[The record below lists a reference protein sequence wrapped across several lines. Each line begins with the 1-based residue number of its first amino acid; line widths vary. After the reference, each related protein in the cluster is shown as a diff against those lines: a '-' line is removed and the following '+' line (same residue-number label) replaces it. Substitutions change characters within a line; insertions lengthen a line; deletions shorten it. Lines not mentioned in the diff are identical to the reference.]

1 MRLKDKVAIITGAGG
16 AQGRAAT
23 VMFCR
28 EGAKV
33 VAADIVPETLE
44 SAVQAARRNGGAA
57 VPCLCDIS
65 NEEQVKALVQFTVRT
80 FGAVNVLYNNAATFT
95 RDSCTDADEQ
105 TIDYNL
111 GVNLKG
117 PFFCCKHVIPE
128 MIKAG
133 GGSII
138 NIATGAPFVLLP
150 GGQSVS
156 DVYLMAK
163 WGLRAL
169 SRSIAAQFASK
180 NIRSNVIGPGLILQG
195 ARSKEF
201 AGHPEVMEQ
210 FRPAI
215 PPMNRLGR
223 PEEVVYCAMW
233 LASDESPYCTG
244 ADITIDGGM
253 TVSRGATFTGDPGP
267 LFADETTWEGVGA

>member
-16 AQGRAAT
+16 AQGRTAT
-23 VMFCR
+23 AMFCR

-44 SAVQAARRNGGAA
+44 SAVQAARCKDGAA
-57 VPCLCDIS
+57 VSFVCDIS
-65 NEEQVKALVQFTVRT
+65 KEDQVEALVRFTVQT
-80 FGAVNVLYNNAATFT
+80 FGAVHVLYNNAATFT
-95 RDSCTDADEQ
+95 RDTCTNVDER

-117 PFFCCKHVIPE
+117 PLFCCKHVIPE

-138 NIATGAPFVLLP
+138 NIATGAPFVVLP
-150 GGQSVS
+150 GGQTVS
-156 DVYLMAK
+156 DAYLMAK
-163 WGLRAL
+163 GGLRAL
-169 SRSIAAQFASK
+169 SRSIAAQYASK
-180 NIRSNVIGPGLILQG
+180 HIRSNVIGPGLILQG
-195 ARSKEF
+195 ARSKEL
-201 AGHPEVMEQ
+201 ATEPALMELY
-210 FRPAI
+210 RPAI

-223 PEEVVYCAMW
+223 PEEVVYCAIW

-253 TVSRGATFTGDPGP
+253 TVSRGATFAGNPGA
-267 LFADETTWEGVGA
+267 LFAEDTTW